1 MEFIGLFFEF
11 IFLFFGIYLY
21 FFSVGKLKSKDPE
34 KQAKAEAFRKANST
48 WIRIGALALIA
59 IMSINIYIHVMQI
72 LG

>member
-11 IFLFFGIYLY
+11 IFLFFGVYLY
-21 FFSVGKLKSKDPE
+21 FFSIGKLKSKDPE
-34 KQAKAEAFRKANST
+34 KQEKAEAFRKANST

-59 IMSINIYIHVMQI
+59 IMAVNIYFHIIQI